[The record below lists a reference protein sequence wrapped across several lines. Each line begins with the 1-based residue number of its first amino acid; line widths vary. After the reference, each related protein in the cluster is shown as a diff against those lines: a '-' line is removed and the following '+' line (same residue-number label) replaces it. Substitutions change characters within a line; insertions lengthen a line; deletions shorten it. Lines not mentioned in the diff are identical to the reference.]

1 MPTEF
6 AELAERLSPLLA
18 TLTHPG
24 DADTLPFALG
34 GMVFAR
40 SMLPPGMLQEDAE
53 ALGLP
58 SPDFNRLVLEAIIH
72 LLREQGGVELVD
84 KARLADLTAAAAAN
98 EPRRNQVKNF
108 HGSCG
113 APLFRAMV
121 KDFDTDHPV
130 ISCDAVRAVRNLI
143 PDCPHREV

>member
-1 MPTEF
+1 MSTDD
-6 AELAERLSPLLA
+6 LAERLSPLLP

-24 DADTLPFALG
+24 DADTPPFTLG
-34 GMVFAR
+34 GMVFDR

-72 LLREQGGVELVD
+72 LLRDKGGVELVD
-84 KARLADLTAAAAAN
+84 KATLADLTAAAAVN
-98 EPRRNQVKNF
+98 EPRRNQQKQF
-108 HGSCG
+108 RGSCG

-130 ISCDAVRAVRNLI
+130 ISCDVLRAVRNLT
-143 PDCPHREV
+143 PDCPHREA